1 MSSVAMLKHIIFYK
15 NGLGIIYKTC
25 LKRRILPFLRFFL
38 FLSFSF
44 FPLLPPFYLT
54 ETHITKCIFCVVKIL
69 SSAKSEYL
77 SPPLELYGS
86 NYFYIFV
93 LLGNGQKC
101 IGNATVL

>member
-44 FPLLPPFYLT
+44 FPLLPPFYLR
-54 ETHITKCIFCVVKIL
+54 ETARHAKIVVKPLI
-69 SSAKSEYL
+69 SAKSKYL
-77 SPPLELYGS
+77 PPPLELSG
-86 NYFYIFV
+86 FYNSFITW
-93 LLGNGQKC
+93 K
-101 IGNATVL
+101 